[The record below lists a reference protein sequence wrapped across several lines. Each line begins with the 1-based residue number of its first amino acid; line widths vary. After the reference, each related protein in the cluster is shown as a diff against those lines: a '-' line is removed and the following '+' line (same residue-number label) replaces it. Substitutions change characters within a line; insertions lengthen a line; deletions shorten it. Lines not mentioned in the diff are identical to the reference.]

1 MDYPGKFA
9 IETVLGCN
17 LRCVEC
23 AVGSELVQ
31 RKHGVMSY
39 ERYLAVMEKI
49 SAHASYIY
57 LHRWGE
63 PMLNPDIYAMIA
75 HASRTCR
82 TNISTNGVLMDDAAA
97 KKLITSG
104 VSEIIVSIDGMT
116 QAVYEKYRRNGDVRK
131 ALSSLVH
138 LVKYNRL
145 YGDRVDI
152 SPQFIVFEHNRHQ
165 MREFSEMCGKLG
177 LRPIFKAPYLR
188 GTSRLKAS
196 GIPGLVRVKAERP
209 QERRDAMKS
218 CGVDTVTNI
227 LLDGSVVPCCYDH
240 NAEMT
245 FGNIFRE
252 SLEDIWD
259 KATYVAFR
267 DAVVTG
273 NAPLFCMKN
282 CLMD

>member
-1 MDYPGKFA
+1 
-9 IETVLGCN
+9 
-17 LRCVEC
+17 
-23 AVGSELVQ
+23 
-31 RKHGVMSY
+31 
-39 ERYLAVMEKI
+39 
-49 SAHASYIY
+49 
-57 LHRWGE
+57 
-63 PMLNPDIYAMIA
+63 
-75 HASRTCR
+75 
-82 TNISTNGVLMDDAAA
+82 
-97 KKLITSG
+97 
-104 VSEIIVSIDGMT
+104 
-116 QAVYEKYRRNGDVRK
+116 
-131 ALSSLVH
+131 
-138 LVKYNRL
+138 
-145 YGDRVDI
+145 
-152 SPQFIVFEHNRHQ
+152 